1 MSDAAWPAATESVL
15 KLSYETLEY
24 LPVNRPVDRLSAIA
38 SDCAGKL
45 VLDIGCF
52 DETALEKRNTEHWLH
67 GRIAQRARQVVG
79 VDSSAK
85 IPLEG
90 LRTGSNA
97 SIHRG
102 DGVHVAPS
110 LVDGKRFDVIVAGE
124 FIEHIENPLEFLRGV
139 KARMPGASLILSTPN
154 GVAFAN
160 TFLGLFRRE
169 VQHPD
174 HLHAFTFKVL
184 NTLCL
189 RAGFESWEIQPYRF
203 YATEMILNSRGLRR
217 MLATCVQQFI
227 RWVEWCFPL
236 LCFGYI
242 VKIKV

>member
-1 MSDAAWPAATESVL
+1 M

-24 LPVNRPVDRLSAIA
+24 LPVKRPVDRLSAIA
-38 SDCAGKL
+38 SECAGKL

-52 DETALEKRNTEHWLH
+52 DETALEKRDTEHWLH
-67 GRIAQRARQVVG
+67 GRIAGQARQVVG
-79 VDSSAK
+79 VDNSAR
-85 IPLEG
+85 IPPEG
-90 LRTGSNA
+90 LRTGPNA

-102 DGVHVAPS
+102 DGVHVDPA
-110 LVDGKRFDVIVAGE
+110 LVDGQRFEVIVAGE
-124 FIEHIENPLEFLRGV
+124 FIEHIENPLEFLRDI
-139 KARMPGASLILSTPN
+139 KARMPGARLVLSTPN
-154 GVAFAN
+154 GVSFAN
-160 TFLGLFRRE
+160 TLLGIFRRE

-189 RAGFESWEIQPYRF
+189 RAGFDAWEIQPYRF
-203 YATEMILNSRGLRR
+203 YATEMILNSQGPMRL
-217 MLATCVQQFI
+217 LAIGVERFI

-242 VKIKV
+242 VKAKV